1 VSQVMAFGQLR
12 VLSGWHQ
19 GACVDLPAGAGEW
32 SIGSEETNDVVLRD
46 APFAKAR
53 LRWDDSAWQLHMDS
67 QSLELPIGHA
77 LVWDALRL
85 VIAAPQTSW
94 DPQQEQP
101 WPHLSPTPESL
112 ELPSS
117 DTESSE
123 ALAAAS
129 TASTEPV
136 NSQAPKGT
144 AAGDASWLRRMVQK
158 RSMRLGLVG
167 LVGMLTVAAVA
178 AWTQLHDQTA
188 TALPPSISQEMPTPP
203 PISHAQLQAVIQAAG
218 LTDVVRIE
226 KTNDQRHALW
236 GVVQDQDQL
245 ESLLRDVMALTRKV
259 TPHLLIQSEF
269 EAHVQSLQSMLPPDT
284 KITASAG
291 GQVWLTNGQEDP
303 SELLETIALVRRE
316 LPEAV
321 KVSSGP
327 VKLHPSAALPPAQVP
342 GLPSIL
348 AFQSGPQAYV
358 LLANGERILPGGQ
371 IRQWRLVSIENQALV
386 LEDATGQTRRFER

>member
-1 VSQVMAFGQLR
+1 M
-12 VLSGWHQ
+12 
-19 GACVDLPAGAGEW
+19 
-32 SIGSEETNDVVLRD
+32 
-46 APFAKAR
+46 
-53 LRWDDSAWQLHMDS
+53 
-67 QSLELPIGHA
+67 
-77 LVWDALRL
+77 
-85 VIAAPQTSW
+85 
-94 DPQQEQP
+94 
-101 WPHLSPTPESL
+101 
-112 ELPSS
+112 
-117 DTESSE
+117 
-123 ALAAAS
+123 
-129 TASTEPV
+129 
-136 NSQAPKGT
+136 
-144 AAGDASWLRRMVQK
+144 
-158 RSMRLGLVG
+158 
-167 LVGMLTVAAVA
+167 
-178 AWTQLHDQTA
+178 
-188 TALPPSISQEMPTPP
+188 
-203 PISHAQLQAVIQAAG
+203 
-218 LTDVVRIE
+218 
-226 KTNDQRHALW
+226 
-236 GVVQDQDQL
+236 VQDQDQL